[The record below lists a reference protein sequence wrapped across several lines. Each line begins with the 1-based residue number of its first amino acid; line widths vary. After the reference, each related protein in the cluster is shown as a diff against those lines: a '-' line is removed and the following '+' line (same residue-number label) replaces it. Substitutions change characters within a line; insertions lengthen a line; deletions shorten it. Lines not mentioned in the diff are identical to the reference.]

1 MTKTLELV
9 EEHDAELVEVDAH
22 IAFSIKRELL
32 TAYLARI
39 VPILPNKETL
49 PGSSLVHLT
58 AHDAKKGSL
67 AFLSFYATNG
77 EQQLL
82 FDVDGPK
89 VVKSGAVSVPGKKLL
104 EVARLAPKKWVHIQ
118 AVGNTLYVRSGNVRW
133 NIQVDSAKK
142 GPTFFKNDDTYP
154 IEIPRREFMN
164 ALKIVLKAAPEN
176 TARESLQQV
185 QIKEGYAT
193 VCDGSRMHRKKI
205 HEFPAKTDFN
215 LQIPAAE
222 LLVKALDNYSE
233 SDTITVEI
241 SKTAML
247 FDIGTEKFIT
257 QRSILPFPKMDSVLL
272 APALRN
278 EHTLSVDRA
287 DLVDSINRV
296 KINSDPASATVS
308 LSILQVDHNVFKLKI
323 SARDMGGNSSEDIIE
338 CQWFGPDKFAPMFF
352 HYKKLLDMLQT
363 TTDEFVFL
371 KLGDD
376 PAKGQKSPVYMTE
389 PEDGLTVVL
398 QQKPATYM

>member
-22 IAFSIKRELL
+22 IAFSIKREIL
-32 TAYLARI
+32 TAYLSRI
-39 VPILPNKETL
+39 LPVLPNKETI

-58 AHDAKKGSL
+58 AHEAKSNSL
-67 AFLSFYATNG
+67 AFVSFYATNG
-77 EQQLL
+77 EQQVL
-82 FDVDGPK
+82 FDVDGPR
-89 VVKSGAVSVPGKKLL
+89 VIRAGSVSVPAKRLL
-104 EVARLAPKKWVHIQ
+104 EVARLAPKKWVHLQ
-118 AVGNTLYVRSGNVRW
+118 AVGGVLYVRSGNVRW
-133 NIQVDSAKK
+133 NIQVDSSKK
-142 GPTFFKNDDTYP
+142 TPTFIRNDEIYP
-154 IEIPRREFMN
+154 IDIPRWSFLD
-164 ALKIVLKAAPEN
+164 ALKIVLKASPEN

-185 QIKEGYAT
+185 QIKDGYAT
-193 VCDGSRMHRKKI
+193 VCDGSRLHRKQI
-205 HEFPAKTDFN
+205 SEFPAKTDFN
-215 LQIPAAE
+215 LQIPSAR
-222 LLVKALDNYSE
+222 LLVKALENSDSE
-233 SDTITVEI
+233 LITLEM

-257 QRSILPFPKMDSVLL
+257 QRSILPFPKVDGLFI

-278 EHTLSVDRA
+278 EHTLTVERA

-308 LSILQVDHNVFKLKI
+308 LSVVQVDHNVFNLKVA
-323 SARDMGGNSSEDIIE
+323 ARDLGGNSSEDIIE

-352 HYKKLLDMLQT
+352 HYKKLLDLLQT

-376 PAKGQKSPVYMTE
+376 PAKGQKSPMYMNE

-398 QQKPATYM
+398 QQKPAIYM